1 MNSSPSSL
9 PKQTSNLIKAKQG
22 AKLKS
27 NYKTTIQLNRF
38 QSIVKT
44 SIICIKL
51 HRQAK
56 IHYSYIQVDAITND
70 LDSN

>member
-27 NYKTTIQLNRF
+27 NYKNHDTI
-38 QSIVKT
+38 K
-44 SIICIKL
+44 
-51 HRQAK
+51 
-56 IHYSYIQVDAITND
+56 QV
-70 LDSN
+70 SVYR